1 MLEDWV
7 LSITASEAG
16 SIESSTATKKAKEI
30 SKKIIKKYQGEK
42 QNDKDY
48 EEDQLSNINITPDIV
63 AEKDGQRHTNK
74 SISFSI
80 SSLQSRGGIPKPDPS
95 SHSG

>member
-1 MLEDWV
+1 ME
-7 LSITASEAG
+7 LSQNQSSERNNN
-16 SIESSTATKKAKEI
+16 SFRDLVEHQNKSYSR
-30 SKKIIKKYQGEK
+30 EK
-42 QNDKDY
+42 
-48 EEDQLSNINITPDIV
+48 
-63 AEKDGQRHTNK
+63 EKDGQRHTNK